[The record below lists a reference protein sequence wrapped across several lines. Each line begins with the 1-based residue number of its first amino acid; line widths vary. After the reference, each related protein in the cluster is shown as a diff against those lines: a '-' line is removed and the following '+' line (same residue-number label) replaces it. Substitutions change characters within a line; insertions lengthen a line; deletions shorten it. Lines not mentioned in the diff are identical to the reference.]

1 MRDLVKEGEIVVTGR
16 ARLADGGWV
25 ATGHVSVRRGVDV
38 RDIELPITGRLFSEE
53 IEAVNAG
60 LHAAIGWVTREF
72 PPGG

>member
-1 MRDLVKEGEIVVTGR
+1 
-16 ARLADGGWV
+16 
-25 ATGHVSVRRGVDV
+25 
-38 RDIELPITGRLFSEE
+38 LFSEE